1 MGLGIGIGNA
11 ILFTSNVSS
20 GLSPFALAYIARV
33 EADGG
38 IVESTQCIGEF

>member
-1 MGLGIGIGNA
+1 MALGIGIGNA
-11 ILFTSNVSS
+11 IFFTSNISG

-38 IVESTQCIGEF
+38 IVESPECIGTY